1 MHECPK
7 SNVIKKS
14 GEAFYSKGDPADK
27 NMYFIHIKD
36 AFVRY
41 MEDAGSNLIWD
52 KVFKSGLS
60 KFFKGCLPQNLLS
73 PLLNTLSQLQ
83 ID

>member
-41 MEDAGSNLIWD
+41 MKDAGSNLI
-52 KVFKSGLS
+52 
-60 KFFKGCLPQNLLS
+60 
-73 PLLNTLSQLQ
+73 
-83 ID
+83 